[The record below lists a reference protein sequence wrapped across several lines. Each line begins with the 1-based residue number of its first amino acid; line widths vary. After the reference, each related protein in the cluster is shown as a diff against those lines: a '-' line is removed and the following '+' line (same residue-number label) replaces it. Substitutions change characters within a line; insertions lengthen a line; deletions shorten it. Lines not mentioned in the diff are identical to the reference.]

1 MKVRSSHQ
9 RIEWIDVAKGLGI
22 IAVVLGHFYPRNT
35 TFYESLY
42 WWHMPLFFMI
52 GGFFVKPTT
61 LPTLKAFLARRFWPL
76 LKQYFGYGVGLI
88 LLNFIIEQRT
98 PAFTVDYLR
107 RLIYG
112 GTELNGYLSV
122 FWFVTVYAFSSLLF
136 SLLRGYLPK
145 VWHEAIL
152 MAGLFW
158 LGFSY
163 PNAENVLGF
172 PIPGNL
178 DLVLVALPYMFVGWW
193 LFHYARHIVTQPWFM
208 LVALGVFAGLFV
220 AQSRGQIDFLL
231 YMKSHHLT
239 DPLLASFVPVI
250 ICGGLFAGAKTL
262 TGTVLGDWLDR
273 IGCSTLPIMYG
284 HKAVGYVLEKLGDP
298 NLLVLVAAGVT
309 IPLFLAYA
317 GRYVRER
324 WQGGGLYA
332 FN

>member
-1 MKVRSSHQ
+1 MAH
-9 RIEWIDVAKGLGI
+9 
-22 IAVVLGHFYPRNT
+22 AVVFHDWR
-35 TFYESLY
+35 
-42 WWHMPLFFMI
+42 
-52 GGFFVKPTT
+52 FFVKPTT

-163 PNAENVLGF
+163 PNAETVLGF

-273 IGCSTLPIMYG
+273 IGRSTLPIMYG

>member
-163 PNAENVLGF
+163 PNAETVLGF
-172 PIPGNL
+172 PIPVNL

-208 LVALGVFAGLFV
+208 LVALGVFAG
-220 AQSRGQIDFLL
+220 
-231 YMKSHHLT
+231 
-239 DPLLASFVPVI
+239 
-250 ICGGLFAGAKTL
+250 AKTL

-273 IGCSTLPIMYG
+273 IGRSTLPIMYG

>member
-1 MKVRSSHQ
+1 M
-9 RIEWIDVAKGLGI
+9 
-22 IAVVLGHFYPRNT
+22 
-35 TFYESLY
+35 
-42 WWHMPLFFMI
+42 
-52 GGFFVKPTT
+52 
-61 LPTLKAFLARRFWPL
+61 
-76 LKQYFGYGVGLI
+76 
-88 LLNFIIEQRT
+88 LNFIIEQRT

-273 IGCSTLPIMYG
+273 IGRSTLPIMYG